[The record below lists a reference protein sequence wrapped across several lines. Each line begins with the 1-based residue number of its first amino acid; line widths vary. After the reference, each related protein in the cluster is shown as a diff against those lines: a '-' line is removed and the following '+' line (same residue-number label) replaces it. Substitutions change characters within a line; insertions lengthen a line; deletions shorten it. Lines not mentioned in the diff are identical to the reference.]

1 MSNLYITEPPTNGK
15 VLLTTNRGEIEVE
28 LWSREAPKA
37 CRNFIQLCLE
47 GYYLDTIFHRIVP
60 DFIIQGGDPTAT
72 GTGGQ
77 SIYDAPFQDEF
88 HSRLKFSRRGLLGSA
103 NNGKNDNGSQ
113 FFITLASAQELNGK
127 NTLFGRVVG
136 DTIYNVTKIGSSELE
151 EGTERPL
158 YPARITKTEVIVNPF
173 PDILP
178 RTTHE
183 ALQTRQQ
190 AQSRENAPV
199 PKIAR
204 RNKKMLSFGDDVE
217 DDSQE
222 NAPLLFKG
230 KGNKSSH
237 DLLPDAHLVSSDK
250 ANSIVRRRRKTP
262 SPEPEA
268 RKDIPVEEERSTT
281 TRAKSTSPPPPP
293 PITQNHPKPDAV
305 QAQIDALTASLKRRR
320 PGSKASDPTQPP
332 PSEKPK
338 LSYLE
343 EQRLR
348 YSQKAILGGRKKRR
362 QTDESKLLA
371 KLSQFQQKISS
382 AKPQEPEPGPK
393 EERLCPLHGIPNCF
407 SCNSTDPTQSV
418 DSGTGRV
425 TEGPTMVPSS
435 EEEEDNANDDSWYA
449 HRLIS
454 EPDRLGKDFRFKE
467 RAEME
472 LEMIDPRE
480 KAGRLALE
488 QRDLRRRRDEES
500 GRNQYLRRDTGRQHK

>member
-47 GYYLDTIFHRIVP
+47 GYFLDTIFHRIVP

-103 NNGKNDNGSQ
+103 NNGKNDNASQ

-199 PKIAR
+199 PKIAK

-237 DLLPDAHLVSSDK
+237 DLLPDARLVSSHK
-250 ANSIVRRRRKTP
+250 TKSLVRKRRSTP
-262 SPEPEA
+262 SPDPEA
-268 RKDIPVEEERSTT
+268 RKDALVVEKETSTT
-281 TRAKSTSPPPPP
+281 TRANSTSPP
-293 PITQNHPKPDAV
+293 PITQNHPKTDAV

-320 PGSKASDPTQPP
+320 PGSKANDATPAPP
-332 PSEKPK
+332 EKPK

-343 EQRLR
+343 EERLR

-382 AKPQEPEPGPK
+382 AKPQEPEPGQK
-393 EERLCPLHGIPNCF
+393 EERLCPLHGIPNCL
-407 SCNSTDPTQSV
+407 SCSSTDPTLTFSHV
-418 DSGTGRV
+418 DTGRAA
-425 TEGPTMVPSS
+425 EGSTMMPSDN

-449 HRLIS
+449 HRLVS
-454 EPDRLGKDFRFKE
+454 EPDRLGKDVRFKE

-480 KAGRLALE
+480 KAGRLALQ